1 VFEHKHHRRKVE
13 KKSQRK
19 ISSSYSVSNSK
30 NKKKRQLK
38 KQTFDAMG
46 IMLRIYP
53 NSKAQEDYILRSCGC
68 ARLVYNKIVA
78 DYELKKEQS
87 LNEWKNG
94 ISEYKYPKY
103 GTKDGNAV
111 LNLLKS
117 KEEYS
122 FLKDVHSK
130 MLQQA
135 VLNFSTALSNHIRF
149 PEDFDEPVFKK
160 KSRHND
166 SFRIPIDAIPGSKSK
181 KKNCIH
187 GNRISICSEL
197 TDVLFKCSRRDE
209 KYLNKNQKKIRSI
222 TVSVAPDGKMYAS
235 VLIVPRNISIKDC
248 DMICGLDLGLKEHT
262 IEHHQKMFID
272 DDGFVSLVDS
282 DIEYVHMPNLN
293 NYKDENEKERMFNKK
308 GVTRL
313 EHYNKKHKHWQKV
326 LSRTEY
332 NANTKTTLRNK
343 DNDKKRNYDRESF
356 LNRRRLKN
364 LAQYK
369 SKRATTKPFGKKC
382 KKHKKST
389 KQNTNAVSECNKP
402 AWQYSSNRHERI
414 RKRAAK
420 WAAKIANKRSDYNHK
435 ITTRL
440 VKENRMIVT
449 ENLNV
454 SGMVKNEHLSKAIM
468 NAGWSQ
474 FTQFL
479 SYKAERYGR
488 IYYKIGRFA
497 ASSKTCPVCG
507 HKYKELTLAERVWTC
522 KNCGSIIN
530 RDEGA
535 SDNIVLFGIEGYNK
549 KHQEELDE
557 LRMKDR
563 EPEL

>member
-1 VFEHKHHRRKVE
+1 MSEHKHHRRKVE

-19 ISSSYSVSNSK
+19 ISSSPSVSNSK
-30 NKKKRQLK
+30 NKKKRQPK
-38 KQTFDAMG
+38 KRTFDAMG
-46 IMLRIYP
+46 ILLRIYP

-87 LNEWKNG
+87 LKEWKN
-94 ISEYKYPKY
+94 SETEHKYPKY
-103 GTKDGNAV
+103 GSKEGNTV

-166 SFRIPIDAIPGSKSK
+166 SFRIPIDAIPGSNGK
-181 KKNCIH
+181 KGIQCVY

-209 KYLNKNQKKIRSI
+209 KYLNRNQKKIRSI

-235 VLIVPRNISIKDC
+235 VLIASRNVDANDC

-262 IEHHQKMFID
+262 IEHHQKMFVD
-272 DDGFVSLVDS
+272 DDGFVSLADS
-282 DIEYVHMPNLN
+282 EVEYVHMPNLN
-293 NYKDENEKERMFNKK
+293 DYKDESEKERMLNKN
-308 GVTRL
+308 GCTRL
-313 EHYNKKHKHWQKV
+313 EHYNKKCRHWQKV

-332 NANTKTTLRNK
+332 NTNTRTTLRNK
-343 DNDKKRNYDRESF
+343 DNDKKRKYDRESF
-356 LNRRRLKN
+356 LNKRRLKN

-369 SKRATTKPFGKKC
+369 LKRATTKPFGKKR
-382 KKHKKST
+382 KKNTS
-389 KQNTNAVSECNKP
+389 KQNTNVVSECNRP
-402 AWQYSSNRHERI
+402 VWQYSSNRHERI

-440 VKENRMIVT
+440 VKENKMIVT

-454 SGMVKNEHLSKAIM
+454 SGMVKNGNLSKAIM

-488 IYYKIGRFA
+488 IYYKIGTFA
-497 ASSKTCPVCG
+497 ASSKTCPVCE
-507 HKYKELTLAERVWTC
+507 HKYKELTLAERTWTC
-522 KNCGSIIN
+522 RNCGAVIN

-535 SDNIVLFGIEGYNK
+535 SDNIVSFGIEGYNE
-549 KHQEELDE
+549 KHRAKLDE

>member
-1 VFEHKHHRRKVE
+1 MSIHKHHRRKTE
-13 KKSQRK
+13 KKSSIK
-19 ISSSYSVSNSK
+19 ISSRSSVSKSK
-30 NKKKRQLK
+30 SKKKRQPK

-53 NSKAQEDYILRSCGC
+53 NSKAQENYILCSCGC

-78 DYELKKEQS
+78 DYELKKKQS
-87 LNEWKNG
+87 LKEWKNG
-94 ISEYKYPKY
+94 EIEHKYPKY
-103 GTKDGNAV
+103 GSKEGNAV
-111 LNLLKS
+111 LNMLKS

-166 SFRIPIDAIPGSKSK
+166 SFRIPIDAIPGGRSE
-181 KKNCIH
+181 KKNCIC

-197 TDVLFKCSRRDE
+197 TDVLFKCSRKDE

-222 TVSVAPDGKMYAS
+222 TVSVSSDGKMYAS
-235 VLIVPRNISIKDC
+235 VLIASRNVDANDC

-262 IEHHQKMFID
+262 IEHHQKMFVD
-272 DDGFVSLVDS
+272 DDGFVSLDGNEV
-282 DIEYVHMPNLN
+282 EYVHMPNLN
-293 NYKDENEKERMFNKK
+293 NYKDENEKERMFNKN
-308 GVTRL
+308 GITRL
-313 EHYNKKHKHWQKV
+313 EHYNKKYRHWQKV

-332 NANTKTTLRNK
+332 NANTRTTSRNK
-343 DNDKKRNYDRESF
+343 DNDKKRNYDREGF
-356 LNRRRLKN
+356 LNKRRLKN
-364 LAQYK
+364 LAQYE
-369 SKRATTKPFGKKC
+369 SKRATTKPFDKKR
-382 KKHKKST
+382 KKKSS
-389 KQNTNAVSECNKP
+389 KQNTSECNRP

-414 RKRAAK
+414 RKHAAK
-420 WAAKIANKRSDYNHK
+420 WTAKIANRRSDYNHK

-440 VKENRMIVT
+440 VRENMMIVT

-454 SGMVKNEHLSKAIM
+454 SGMVKNEKLSKAIS

-488 IYYKIGRFA
+488 IYYKIGTFA
-497 ASSKTCPVCG
+497 ASSKACPVCG
-507 HKYKELTLAERVWTC
+507 HKYKELTLAERTWTC
-522 KNCGSIIN
+522 RNCGAVIN

-535 SDNIVLFGIEGYNK
+535 SDNIVSFGIEGYNE
-549 KHQEELDE
+549 KHRAELDE

>member
-1 VFEHKHHRRKVE
+1 MSIHKHHRRKVE

-19 ISSSYSVSNSK
+19 ISSSSSVSKSK
-30 NKKKRQLK
+30 NKKKRQPK
-38 KQTFDAMG
+38 KQSFDAMG

-53 NSKAQEDYILRSCGC
+53 NSKAQEDYIFRSCGC

-78 DYELKKEQS
+78 DYESKKEQS
-87 LNEWKNG
+87 LREWKNG
-94 ISEYKYPKY
+94 ESEHKYPKY
-103 GTKDGNAV
+103 GMKEGNAV

-117 KEEYS
+117 NEDYS

-130 MLQQA
+130 MLSQA
-135 VLNFSTALSNHIRF
+135 VLNFSTALSNHIKF

-166 SFRIPIDAIPGSKSK
+166 SFRIPMDAIPGSQSK
-181 KKNCIH
+181 KGIRCIY

-209 KYLNKNQKKIRSI
+209 KYLNRNQKKIRSI

-235 VLIVPRNISIKDC
+235 VLIASRDIDIKDC

-272 DDGFVSLVDS
+272 DDGFVSFVDGEV
-282 DIEYVHMPNLN
+282 EYVHMPNLN
-293 NYKDENEKERMFNKK
+293 DYKEDNEKERMFNKN
-308 GVTRL
+308 GCTRL
-313 EHYNKKHKHWQKV
+313 EHYNKKYKHWQKV

-332 NANTKTTLRNK
+332 NVSKRTTSRNK
-343 DNDKKRNYDRESF
+343 DNDKERNYDRDSF
-356 LNRRRLKN
+356 LNKRRLKN

-369 SKRATTKPFGKKC
+369 SKRATTKPFGKKR
-382 KKHKKST
+382 KKKTS
-389 KQNTNAVSECNKP
+389 KQNANVASECSRP
-402 AWQYSSNRHERI
+402 AWQYSSNRHERM

-420 WAAKIANKRSDYNHK
+420 WSAKIANRRSNYNHK

-440 VKENRMIVT
+440 VRENKMIVT
-449 ENLNV
+449 EDLNV
-454 SGMVKNEHLSKAIM
+454 SGMVKNGNLSKAIS

-474 FTQFL
+474 FMQFL

-488 IYYKIGRFA
+488 IYYKIGTFA

-522 KNCGSIIN
+522 KNCGAVIN

-535 SDNIVLFGIEGYNK
+535 SDNIVSFGIEGYNK
-549 KHQEELDE
+549 KHRAELDE
-557 LRMKDR
+557 LQMKDR

>member
-1 VFEHKHHRRKVE
+1 MSEHKHHRRKVE

-19 ISSSYSVSNSK
+19 ISSSSSISKSK
-30 NKKKRQLK
+30 NKKKRQP
-38 KQTFDAMG
+38 KQRTFDAMG

-78 DYELKKEQS
+78 DYELKKEQN
-87 LNEWKNG
+87 LKEWKNG
-94 ISEYKYPKY
+94 ESEHKYPKY
-103 GTKDGNAV
+103 GSKEGNGV
-111 LNLLKS
+111 LNALKS

-135 VLNFSTALSNHIRF
+135 VLNFSTALSNHIKF

-166 SFRIPIDAIPGSKSK
+166 SFRIPIDAIPGSQSK
-181 KKNCIH
+181 KGICCIY

-222 TVSVAPDGKMYAS
+222 TVSVASDGKMYAS
-235 VLIVPRNISIKDC
+235 VLIVPRNINTSNC

-262 IEHHQKMFID
+262 IEHHQKMFVD
-272 DDGFVSLVDS
+272 DDGFVSLADS
-282 DIEYVHMPNLN
+282 EVEYVHMPNLN
-293 NYKDENEKERMFNKK
+293 NYRNENEKERMFNKN
-308 GVTRL
+308 GDTRL
-313 EHYNKKHKHWQKV
+313 EHYNKKYRHWQKV

-332 NANTKTTLRNK
+332 NANTRTTSRNK

-356 LNRRRLKN
+356 LNKRRQKN

-369 SKRATTKPFGKKC
+369 LKRATTKPFGKKR
-382 KKHKKST
+382 KKKT
-389 KQNTNAVSECNKP
+389 FKQNTSEYSKLNRP
-402 AWQYSSNRHERI
+402 VWQYSSNRHERM

-420 WAAKIANKRSDYNHK
+420 WSAKIANKRSDYNHK

-440 VKENRMIVT
+440 VRENGMIVT
-449 ENLNV
+449 EDLNV
-454 SGMVKNEHLSKAIM
+454 SGMVKNEHLSKAIS

-488 IYYKIGRFA
+488 IYYKIGMFA

-522 KNCGSIIN
+522 TNCGAVIN

-535 SDNIVLFGIEGYNK
+535 SDNIVSFGIEGYNE
-549 KHQEELDE
+549 KHRAELDE

>member
-1 VFEHKHHRRKVE
+1 ME

-19 ISSSYSVSNSK
+19 ISSSPSVSNSK
-30 NKKKRQLK
+30 NKKKRQPK
-38 KQTFDAMG
+38 KRTFDAMG

-87 LNEWKNG
+87 LKEWNTG

-103 GTKDGNAV
+103 GTKEGNAV
-111 LNLLKS
+111 LNTLKT

-130 MLQQA
+130 MLQQ
-135 VLNFSTALSNHIRF
+135 VVMNFSVALSNHIKF
-149 PEDFDEPVFKK
+149 
-160 KSRHND
+160 
-166 SFRIPIDAIPGSKSK
+166 IY
-181 KKNCIH
+181 

-222 TVSVAPDGKMYAS
+222 TVSVSSDGKMYAS
-235 VLIVPRNISIKDC
+235 VLIVPHTINTNNC

-262 IEHHQKMFID
+262 IEHHQKMFVD

-282 DIEYVHMPNLN
+282 EVEYVHMPNLN
-293 NYKDENEKERMFNKK
+293 NYKDENEKDRMFNKN

-313 EHYNKKHKHWQKV
+313 EHYNKKYRHWQKV

-332 NANTKTTLRNK
+332 NTNTRTTSRNK
-343 DNDKKRNYDRESF
+343 DNDKDRNYDREGF
-356 LNRRRLKN
+356 LNKRILKN

-369 SKRATTKPFGKKC
+369 SKRATTKPFGKKR
-382 KKHKKST
+382 KKKS
-389 KQNTNAVSECNKP
+389 QDRNVASECRRP

-440 VKENRMIVT
+440 VRENGMIVT

-454 SGMVKNEHLSKAIM
+454 SGMVKNENLSKAIS

-497 ASSKTCPVCG
+497 ASSKTCSVCG

-522 KNCGSIIN
+522 KNCGAVIN
-530 RDEGA
+530 RDECA
-535 SDNIVLFGIEGYNK
+535 SDNIVSFGIEGYNK

-557 LRMKDR
+557 FRMKNR